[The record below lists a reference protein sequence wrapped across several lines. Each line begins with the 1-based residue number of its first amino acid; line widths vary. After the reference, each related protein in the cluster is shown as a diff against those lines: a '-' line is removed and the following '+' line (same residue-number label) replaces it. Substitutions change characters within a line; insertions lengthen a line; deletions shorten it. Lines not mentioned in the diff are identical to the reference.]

1 MSSIGTMLRYA
12 SDVCT
17 PRVFK
22 VAAVCRTS
30 DAGDRCIGHAIQSD
44 FAPSARCKGG
54 SVRSMSEVHFY
65 PKARRSQPSH
75 ESLMRVRAVTTPVSS
90 PAVTT
95 KKRVFTFGK
104 GRSEGNKS
112 MKSLL
117 GGKGANLAEM
127 ASIGLSVPPGLT
139 ISTEAC
145 QEYQQNSKQLPGD
158 LWDEVLEGLKIIE
171 QEMGSYLGDPSKP
184 LLLSVR
190 SGAAISMPGM
200 MDTVLNLGLNDDVV
214 AGLAAKSGERFAY
227 DSYRRFLDMF
237 GDVVMGI
244 SHSLFEEKLE
254 QLKETKGLKLDTE
267 LTASDLKELV
277 AEYKNVY
284 LEAKGKDFP
293 SDPKKQLKLAVQAV
307 FDSWDSPRAIKYRS
321 INQITGLKGTAVNIQ
336 SMVFGNM
343 GNTSGTGVLF
353 TRNPS
358 TGEAKL
364 YGEFLINA
372 QGEDVVAGIRTPE
385 DLTTMKNCM
394 PDAYKELVENCEI
407 LERHYK
413 DMMDIEFTVQEN
425 RLWMLQCRAGK
436 RTGKGAVKI
445 AVDMVQEGIVDNRS
459 AIKMVEPQHLDQLL
473 HPQFEDPSAY
483 KDHVIAVGLPASPG
497 AAVGQVVFSADDAET
512 WHAQGKSAIL
522 VRTETSPE
530 DVGGMHAAAGILT
543 ARGGMTSHAAVVAR
557 GWGKCCVSGCS
568 EIRVND
574 VDKVLIVAS
583 HVIKEGEWLS
593 LNGSTGEVILGKQP
607 LSPPALSG
615 DLETFMSWADEIRR
629 LKVMA
634 NADTP
639 EDALTARN
647 NGAQGIGLCRTEHM
661 FFASDERIKTVRKMI
676 MAVTPEQRKVA
687 LDQLLPYQRSDF
699 EGIFR
704 AMDGLPVTIRLL
716 DPPLHE
722 FLPEG
727 DLDHIVSELTTETGV
742 TEDEV
747 FSRIEKLSEVNPMLG
762 FRGCRLGI
770 SYPELTEMQARAI
783 FQAAITMTNQGV
795 KVLPEIMVPLVGTP
809 QELGHQASLIHSVA
823 KKVFTEMGSSIA
835 YKVGTMIEIPRAALI
850 ADEIAKE
857 ADFFSFG
864 TNDLTQMTFG
874 YSRDDVGK
882 FLPTYLSKGILQS
895 DPFEVLD
902 QKGVGQLIKL
912 ATERGRKAKPHLKVG
927 ICGEHGGEPSSVAF
941 FAEAGLDYVSCSPFR
956 VPIARLAAAQVVI

>member
-1 MSSIGTMLRYA
+1 MPWDTKSVYIRS
-12 SDVCT
+12 T
-17 PRVFK
+17 PDLYVRRLSRQVDELGWL
-22 VAAVCRTS
+22 ARR
-30 DAGDRCIGHAIQSD
+30 GDNGRRRGFGWSL
-44 FAPSARCKGG
+44 ARCEVGAIKVKGCIDSKPNG
-54 SVRSMSEVHFY
+54 FESWASRS
-65 PKARRSQPSH
+65 RSCSPLQ
-75 ESLMRVRAVTTPVSS
+75 AVVTPI
-90 PAVTT
+90 PTT

-104 GRSEGNKS
+104 GKSEGHKG

-139 ISTEAC
+139 VSTEAC
-145 QEYQQNSKQLPGD
+145 QEYQENGHKLPPG
-158 LWDEVLEGLKIIE
+158 LWEEILEGVQTVE
-171 QEMGSYLGDPSKP
+171 EDMGARLGDPSKP

-190 SGAAISMPGM
+190 SGAAVSMPGM
-200 MDTVLNLGLNDDVV
+200 MDTVLNLGLNDEVV
-214 AGLAAKSGERFAY
+214 AGLATKSGERFAY

-237 GDVVMGI
+237 GDVVVGI
-244 SHSLFEEKLE
+244 PHSRFEEKLE
-254 QLKETKGLKLDTE
+254 TLKAAKGISVDTD
-267 LTASDLKELV
+267 LTAADLKELV
-277 AEYKNVY
+277 IQYKDVY
-284 LEAKGKDFP
+284 IEAKGEHFP
-293 SDPKKQLKLAVQAV
+293 SDPKRQLYFAVVAV
-307 FDSWDSPRAIKYRS
+307 FDSWDSSRAKKYRS

-336 SMVFGNM
+336 CMVFGNM

-358 TGEAKL
+358 TGEKKL

-372 QGEDVVAGIRTPE
+372 QGEDVVAGIRTPQ
-385 DLTTMKNCM
+385 DLDVMKQCM
-394 PDAYKELVENCEI
+394 PEAYKELVENCII

-413 DMMDIEFTVQEN
+413 EMMDIEFTVQEN
-425 RLWMLQCRAGK
+425 RLWMLQCRTGK

-445 AVDMVQEGIVDNRS
+445 AVDMVKEGLVDTHS
-459 AIKMVEPQHLDQLL
+459 AIKMVEPGHLDQLL

-483 KDHVIAVGLPASPG
+483 KDKVIATGLPASPG
-497 AAVGQVVFSADDAET
+497 AAVGQVVFTADDAEA
-512 WHAQGKSAIL
+512 WHAQGKTVIL
-522 VRTETSPE
+522 VRMETSPE
-530 DVGGMHAAAGILT
+530 DVGGMHAAVGILT

-568 EIRVND
+568 DIRVND
-574 VDKVLIVAS
+574 ADKVLFVEDK
-583 HVIKEGEWLS
+583 VIHEGDWLS
-593 LNGSTGEVILGKQP
+593 LNGSTGEVIMGKQP

-615 DLETFMSWADEIRR
+615 DLETFMAWVDEIRQ

-639 EDALTARN
+639 ADALTARN
-647 NGAQGIGLCRTEHM
+647 NGAEGIGLCRTEHM
-661 FFASDERIKTVRKMI
+661 FFASDERIKAVRQMI
-676 MAVTPEQRKVA
+676 MAGNLEQRQRA
-687 LDQLLPYQRSDF
+687 LDLLLPYQRSDF

-727 DLDHIVSELTTETGV
+727 HIEDIVGQLSLDTGMTE
-742 TEDEV
+742 EEV
-747 FSRIEKLSEVNPMLG
+747 LARVEKLSEVNPMLG

-770 SYPELTEMQARAI
+770 SNPELTEMQARAI
-783 FQAAITMTNQGV
+783 FEAAISMSNQGV

-809 QELGHQASLIHSVA
+809 QELGHQLSLIRKVA
-823 KKVFTEMGSSIA
+823 DKVFSDMGTSLS
-835 YKVGTMIEIPRAALI
+835 YKVGTMIEVPRAALV
-850 ADEIAKE
+850 AGEIAE
-857 ADFFSFG
+857 HAEFFSFG

-882 FLPTYLSKGILQS
+882 FLPIYLSKGILQN

-902 QKGVGQLIKL
+902 RKGVGQLVKI
-912 ATERGRKAKPHLKVG
+912 ATERGRRARPDLKVG
-927 ICGEHGGEPSSVAF
+927 ICGEHGGEPSSVVF

-956 VPIARLAAAQVVI
+956 VPIARLAAAQVAA

>member
-1 MSSIGTMLRYA
+1 MPWDTKSLYIRSTLYLYVRRLSRQVDELGWLGRRRDY
-12 SDVCT
+12 SKRSGFV
-17 PRVFK
+17 
-22 VAAVCRTS
+22 
-30 DAGDRCIGHAIQSD
+30 QS
-44 FAPSARCKGG
+44 SARCEVGAVKVKGCVDSKRHG
-54 SVRSMSEVHFY
+54 FESRVARS
-65 PKARRSQPSH
+65 RSCSRLQ
-75 ESLMRVRAVTTPVSS
+75 AVVTPI
-90 PAVTT
+90 PTT

-104 GRSEGNKS
+104 GKSEGHKG

-139 ISTEAC
+139 VSTEAC
-145 QEYQQNSKQLPGD
+145 QEYQENGRKLSPA
-158 LWDEVLEGLKIIE
+158 LWEEILEGLQAVE
-171 QEMGSYLGDPSKP
+171 EDMGAGLGDPSKP

-190 SGAAISMPGM
+190 SGAAVSMPGM
-200 MDTVLNLGLNDDVV
+200 MDTVLNLGLNDEVV
-214 AGLAAKSGERFAY
+214 AGIAAKSGERFAY

-237 GDVVMGI
+237 GGVVVGI
-244 SHSLFEEKLE
+244 PHSRFEEKLE
-254 QLKETKGLKLDTE
+254 ALKAARGISVDTD
-267 LTASDLKELV
+267 LSAADLKELV
-277 AEYKNVY
+277 VQYKDVY
-284 LEAKGKDFP
+284 IEAKGEHFP
-293 SDPKKQLKLAVQAV
+293 SDPKRQLYLAVVAV
-307 FDSWDSPRAIKYRS
+307 FDSWDSSRAKKYRS

-336 SMVFGNM
+336 CMVFGNM

-358 TGEAKL
+358 TGEKKL

-372 QGEDVVAGIRTPE
+372 QGEDVVAGIRTPQ
-385 DLTTMKNCM
+385 DLDVMKQCM
-394 PDAYKELVENCEI
+394 PEAYKELVENCSI

-425 RLWMLQCRAGK
+425 RLWMLQCRSGK

-445 AVDMVQEGIVDNRS
+445 AVDMVKEGLVDTHS
-459 AIKMVEPQHLDQLL
+459 AIKKVEPGHLDQLL
-473 HPQFEDPSAY
+473 HPQFDDPSAY
-483 KDHVIAVGLPASPG
+483 KDRVIATGLPASPG
-497 AAVGQVVFSADDAET
+497 AAVGQVVFTADDAEA
-512 WHAQGKSAIL
+512 WHAQGKTVIL

-530 DVGGMHAAAGILT
+530 DVGGMHAAVGILT

-568 EIRVND
+568 DIRVND
-574 VDKVLIVAS
+574 ADKVFFVGER
-583 HVIKEGEWLS
+583 VIHEGDWLS
-593 LNGSTGEVILGKQP
+593 MNGSTGEVIMGKQP

-615 DLETFMSWADEIRR
+615 DLGTFMAWVDEIRQ

-639 EDALTARN
+639 ADALTARN
-647 NGAQGIGLCRTEHM
+647 NGAEGIGLCRTEHM
-661 FFASDERIKTVRKMI
+661 FFASDERLKAVRQMI
-676 MAVTPEQRKVA
+676 MAGNLEQRQRA
-687 LDQLLPYQRSDF
+687 LDLLLPYQRSDF

-727 DLDHIVSELTTETGV
+727 HIEDIVGQLSLDTGMTE
-742 TEDEV
+742 EEV
-747 FSRIEKLSEVNPMLG
+747 LARVEKLSEVNPMLG

-770 SYPELTEMQARAI
+770 SNPELTEMQARAI
-783 FQAAITMTNQGV
+783 FEAAISMSNRGV

-809 QELGHQASLIHSVA
+809 QELGHQVSLIQKVA
-823 KKVFTEMGSSIA
+823 DKVFSDMGTSLS
-835 YKVGTMIEIPRAALI
+835 YKVGTMIEVPRAALV
-850 ADEIAKE
+850 AGEIAE
-857 ADFFSFG
+857 HAEFFSFG

-882 FLPTYLSKGILQS
+882 FLPIYLSKGILQN

-902 QKGVGQLIKL
+902 QKGVGQLVKI
-912 ATERGRKAKPHLKVG
+912 ATERGRRARPDLKVG

-941 FAEAGLDYVSCSPFR
+941 FAEVGLDYVSCSPFR
-956 VPIARLAAAQVVI
+956 VPIARLAAAQVAA

>member
-1 MSSIGTMLRYA
+1 M
-12 SDVCT
+12 D
-17 PRVFK
+17 
-22 VAAVCRTS
+22 
-30 DAGDRCIGHAIQSD
+30 
-44 FAPSARCKGG
+44 
-54 SVRSMSEVHFY
+54 SM
-65 PKARRSQPSH
+65 Q
-75 ESLMRVRAVTTPVSS
+75 
-90 PAVTT
+90 
-95 KKRVFTFGK
+95 RVFTFGK
-104 GRSEGNKS
+104 GKSEGNKS
-112 MKSLL
+112 MKALL

-145 QEYQQNSKQLPGD
+145 QEYQLVGKKLPEG
-158 LWDEVLEGLKIIE
+158 LWEEIMEGLKIVE
-171 QEMGSYLGDPSKP
+171 QDIGASLGDPSKP

-214 AGLAAKSGERFAY
+214 AGLAAKSGERFAF

-237 GDVVMGI
+237 GNVVMGI
-244 SHSLFEEKLE
+244 PHSAFEEKLE
-254 QLKETKGLKLDTE
+254 KLKEEKKVKLDTE
-267 LTASDLKELV
+267 LTADDLKELV
-277 AEYKNVY
+277 AQYKEVY
-284 LEAKGKDFP
+284 LEVIGEKFP
-293 SDPKKQLKLAVQAV
+293 SDPKKQLELAIKAV

-336 SMVFGNM
+336 CMVFGNM

-358 TGEAKL
+358 TGENKL
-364 YGEFLINA
+364 YGEFLVNA

-385 DLTTMKNCM
+385 DLDTMKQCM

-425 RLWMLQCRAGK
+425 RLWMLQCRTGK

-445 AVDMVQEGIVDNRS
+445 AVDMVNEGLVDTRS
-459 AIKMVEPQHLDQLL
+459 AIKLVEPQHLDQLL
-473 HPQFEDPSAY
+473 HPQFENPAAY
-483 KDHVIAVGLPASPG
+483 KDKVIATGLPASPG
-497 AAVGQVVFSADDAET
+497 AAVGQVVFSAEDAEA
-512 WHAQGKSAIL
+512 WHAQGKGVIL

-530 DVGGMHAAAGILT
+530 DVGGMHAATGILT

-574 VDKVLIVAS
+574 AEKVVTIGE
-583 HVIKEGEWLS
+583 HVIKEGDWLS

-607 LSPPALSG
+607 LAPPALSG
-615 DLETFMSWADEIRR
+615 DLETFMSWADQVRR

-661 FFASDERIKTVRKMI
+661 FFASDERIKAVRKMI
-676 MAVTPEQRKVA
+676 MAVTYEQRKAA
-687 LDQLLPYQRSDF
+687 LDLLLPYQKSDF

-727 DLDHIVSELTTETGV
+727 NLDEIVGELTAETGMSADDV
-742 TEDEV
+742 Y
-747 FSRIEKLSEVNPMLG
+747 SRIEKLSEVNPMLG

-783 FQAAITMTNQGV
+783 FQAAVSMTHQGFT
-795 KVLPEIMVPLVGTP
+795 VLPEIMVPLVGTP
-809 QELGHQASLIHSVA
+809 QELSHQVKLIRNVA
-823 KKVFTEMGSSIA
+823 DKVFSETGTTLS

-850 ADEIAKE
+850 ADEIAEE
-857 ADFFSFG
+857 AEFFSFG

-882 FLPTYLSKGILQS
+882 FLPIYLSQGILQS

-902 QKGVGQLIKL
+902 QKGVGQLIKF
-912 ATERGRKAKPHLKVG
+912 ATEKGRGARPSLKVG

-956 VPIARLAAAQVVI
+956 VPIARLAAAQVAV

>member
-1 MSSIGTMLRYA
+1 MSSAVKGMLIKTPPEVCNQRLLKGKYAEQHDHHPVREIGSSSYGVGWCGRVGNTSYLSRAIGNPKLKRYELA
-12 SDVCT
+12 VRGRPKAQAILSPVSD
-17 PRVFK
+17 
-22 VAAVCRTS
+22 
-30 DAGDRCIGHAIQSD
+30 
-44 FAPSARCKGG
+44 PSA
-54 SVRSMSEVHFY
+54 
-65 PKARRSQPSH
+65 
-75 ESLMRVRAVTTPVSS
+75 
-90 PAVTT
+90 PATE
-95 KKRVFTFGK
+95 KRVFTFGK

-145 QEYQQNSKQLPGD
+145 QEYQQNGMKLPEG
-158 LWDEVLEGLKIIE
+158 LWEEILEGLQTVE
-171 QEMGSYLGDPSKP
+171 QDMGAVLGDPSKP

-200 MDTVLNLGLNDDVV
+200 MDTVLNLGLNDEVV

-237 GDVVMGI
+237 GDVVMEI
-244 SHSLFEEKLE
+244 PHSSFEEKLE
-254 QLKETKGLKLDTE
+254 ILKSTKGVKNDTE

-277 AEYKNVY
+277 EQYKNVY
-284 LEAKGKDFP
+284 LETKGEKFP
-293 SDPKKQLKLAVQAV
+293 SDPKQQLLLAVKAV

-336 SMVFGNM
+336 CMVFGNM

-358 TGEAKL
+358 TGEKKL

-385 DLTTMKNCM
+385 DLDTMKNCM
-394 PDAYKELVENCEI
+394 PESYKELVENCEI
-407 LERHYK
+407 LEKHYK

-425 RLWMLQCRAGK
+425 RLWMLQCRSGK

-445 AVDMVQEGIVDNRS
+445 AVDMANEGLVDTRS
-459 AIKMVEPQHLDQLL
+459 SIKLVEPQHLDQLL
-473 HPQFEDPSAY
+473 HPQFEDPSTY
-483 KDHVIAVGLPASPG
+483 KDRVVATGLPASPG
-497 AAVGQVVFSADDAET
+497 AAVGQIVFSADDAEA
-512 WHAQGKSAIL
+512 WHAQGKSVIL

-557 GWGKCCVSGCS
+557 GWGKCCVSGCAD
-568 EIRVND
+568 IRVND
-574 VDKVLIVAS
+574 SEKVL
-583 HVIKEGEWLS
+583 VIGEHEIEEGEWLS

-615 DLETFMSWADEIRR
+615 DLETFMSWADKIRR

-661 FFASDERIKTVRKMI
+661 FFASDERIKAVRKMI
-676 MAVTPEQRKVA
+676 MAVTTEQRKAA
-687 LDQLLPYQRSDF
+687 LNLLLPYQRSDF

-727 DLDHIVSELTTETGV
+727 DLEQIVSELTAETGM

-747 FSRIEKLSEVNPMLG
+747 FVRIEKLSEVNPMLG

-783 FQAAITMTNQGV
+783 FQAAVSSSSQGI

-809 QELGHQASLIHSVA
+809 QELGNQVNFIREVA
-823 KKVFTEMGSSIA
+823 KKVFSEMGSSLS
-835 YKVGTMIEIPRAALI
+835 YKVGTMIEVPRAALV

-857 ADFFSFG
+857 AEFFSFG

-882 FLPTYLSKGILQS
+882 FLPIYLSKGILQN

-902 QKGVGQLIKL
+902 QRGVGQLIKI
-912 ATERGRKAKPHLKVG
+912 ATERGRAARPSLKVG

-956 VPIARLAAAQVVI
+956 VPIARLAAAQVAV

>member
-1 MSSIGTMLRYA
+1 MSLVVKGVRVRPTSDVYAQKEQVTGVSSVQFKRSNSVKMSRSSVQASQQQDGASSITNGPGAPPDRSRSLSPSRA
-12 SDVCT
+12 LLT
-17 PRVFK
+17 PESPQISK
-22 VAAVCRTS
+22 E
-30 DAGDRCIGHAIQSD
+30 
-44 FAPSARCKGG
+44 P
-54 SVRSMSEVHFY
+54 
-65 PKARRSQPSH
+65 QP
-75 ESLMRVRAVTTPVSS
+75 T
-90 PAVTT
+90 
-95 KKRVFTFGK
+95 KRVFTFGK
-104 GRSEGNKS
+104 GRCEGNKG
-112 MKSLL
+112 MKALL

-127 ASIGLSVPPGLT
+127 ATIGLSVPPGLT

-145 QEYQQNSKQLPGD
+145 QEYQQIGKMLPEG
-158 LWDEVLEGLKIIE
+158 LWEEVLEGLEIV
-171 QEMGSYLGDPSKP
+171 EMAMGASLGDPSKP

-200 MDTVLNLGLNDDVV
+200 MDTVLNLGLNDEVV

-244 SHSLFEEKLE
+244 SHSLFEEKLQE
-254 QLKETKGLKLDTE
+254 LKAAKGVELDTE

-277 AEYKNVY
+277 EQYKKVY
-284 LEAKGKDFP
+284 LEAQGEQFP

-307 FDSWDSPRAIKYRS
+307 FDSWESPRAIKYRS

-336 SMVFGNM
+336 CMVFGNM

-358 TGEAKL
+358 TGEKKL
-364 YGEFLINA
+364 YGEFLVNA
-372 QGEDVVAGIRTPE
+372 QQGEDVVAGIRTPQDIE
-385 DLTTMKNCM
+385 VMKNCM
-394 PDAYKELVENCEI
+394 PEAYKELVENCEI

-425 RLWMLQCRAGK
+425 KLWMLQCRTGK

-445 AVDMVQEGIVDNRS
+445 AVDMVKEGLVDTRS

-473 HPQFEDPSAY
+473 HPQFEDPSSY
-483 KDHVIAVGLPASPG
+483 KANVIGMGLPASPG
-497 AAVGQVVFSADDAET
+497 AAVGQIVFSAEDAEE
-512 WHAQGKSAIL
+512 WHAQGKSVVL

-530 DVGGMHAAAGILT
+530 DIGGMHAANGILT

-557 GWGKCCVSGCS
+557 GWGKCCICGCPD
-568 EIRVND
+568 IRVND
-574 VDKVLIVAS
+574 AEKVVVIADKVIE
-583 HVIKEGEWLS
+583 EGEWIS

-607 LSPPALSG
+607 LAPPALSA
-615 DLETFMSWADEIRR
+615 DLETFMSWVDGVRR

-661 FFASDERIKTVRKMI
+661 FFASDERLKAVRQMI
-676 MAVTPEQRKVA
+676 MAATLEQRKVA
-687 LDQLLPYQRSDF
+687 LDLLLPYQRSDF

-727 DLDHIVSELTTETGV
+727 DIEQIVSQLTADTGM
-742 TEDEV
+742 TQDEV
-747 FSRIEKLSEVNPMLG
+747 FSRVEKLSEVNPMLG

-783 FQAAITMTNQGV
+783 FQAAINMSNQGV
-795 KVLPEIMVPLVGTP
+795 EVLPEIMVPL
-809 QELGHQASLIHSVA
+809 ELGHQVSLIRSIA
-823 KKVFTEMGSSIA
+823 KKVFAEMGSTIG
-835 YKVGTMIEIPRAALI
+835 YKVGTMIEIPRAALV
-850 ADEIAKE
+850 ADEIAKHAE
-857 ADFFSFG
+857 FFSFG

-882 FLPTYLSKGILQS
+882 FLPTYLSQGILQS
-895 DPFEVLD
+895 DPFQVLD
-902 QKGVGQLIKL
+902 TKGVGQLVKI
-912 ATERGRKAKPHLKVG
+912 ATERGRGARPSLKVG

-956 VPIARLAAAQVVI
+956 VPIARLAAAQVVV

>member
-1 MSSIGTMLRYA
+1 MSSMVIRSTPDVCNSNRLLNGGNKYVQH
-12 SDVCT
+12 SDVVMVGGGIREQCGRSTRLQFRSKSKSCMRMRSYQT
-17 PRVFK
+17 PIR
-22 VAAVCRTS
+22 
-30 DAGDRCIGHAIQSD
+30 GQAI
-44 FAPSARCKGG
+44 
-54 SVRSMSEVHFY
+54 
-65 PKARRSQPSH
+65 
-75 ESLMRVRAVTTPVSS
+75 LTPAT
-90 PAVTT
+90 PPTT

-104 GRSEGNKS
+104 GRSEGNKA

-127 ASIGLSVPPGLT
+127 ATIGLSVPPGLT

-145 QEYQQNSKQLPGD
+145 QEYQQNGKKLPEG
-158 LWDEVLEGLKIIE
+158 LWEEILEGLHFVE
-171 QEMGSYLGDPSKP
+171 NEMGATLGNPSKP

-200 MDTVLNLGLNDDVV
+200 MDTVLNLGLNDEVV
-214 AGLAAKSGERFAY
+214 AGLAGKSGERFAY

-237 GDVVMGI
+237 GDVVMDI
-244 SHSLFEEKLE
+244 PHSLFEEKLE
-254 QLKETKGLKLDTE
+254 MLKNTKGVKLDTD
-267 LTASDLKELV
+267 LTAYDLKDLV
-277 AEYKNVY
+277 EQYKNVY
-284 LEAKGKDFP
+284 LEAIGEKFP
-293 SDPKKQLKLAVQAV
+293 SDPKKQLELAVKAV
-307 FDSWDSPRAIKYRS
+307 FNSWDSARAIKYRN

-358 TGEAKL
+358 TGERKL

-385 DLTTMKNCM
+385 DLEVMETCM
-394 PDAYKELVENCEI
+394 PEAYKELEENCEI
-407 LERHYK
+407 LEKHYK

-425 RLWMLQCRAGK
+425 RLWMLQCRSGK

-445 AVDMVQEGIVDNRS
+445 AVDMVNEGLVDIRS
-459 AIKMVEPQHLDQLL
+459 AIKMVEPRHLDQLL

-483 KDHVIAVGLPASPG
+483 KDKVVATGLPASPG
-497 AAVGQVVFSADDAET
+497 AAVGQIVFTADDAEE
-512 WHAQGKSAIL
+512 WHAQGKSVIL

-568 EIRVND
+568 DILVND
-574 VDKVLIVAS
+574 AEKVMVVGDE
-583 HVIKEGEWLS
+583 VITEGEWLS

-607 LSPPALSG
+607 LSPPALSD
-615 DLETFMSWADEIRR
+615 DLETFMSWADEIRH

-639 EDALTARN
+639 EDAVTARQ

-661 FFASDERIKTVRKMI
+661 FFASDERIKAVRMMI
-676 MAVTPEQRKVA
+676 MAVTQEQRKAA
-687 LDQLLPYQRSDF
+687 LDLLLPFQRSDF

-727 DLDHIVSELTTETGV
+727 DLEHIVKELTSETGMK
-742 TEDEV
+742 EDEI

-783 FQAAITMTNQGV
+783 FQAAVSASNHGV
-795 KVLPEIMVPLVGTP
+795 TVLPEIMVPLIGTP
-809 QELGHQASLIHSVA
+809 QELRHQVSLIRNVA
-823 KKVFTEMGSSIA
+823 DKVLSEMGSSLS
-835 YKVGTMIEIPRAALI
+835 YKVGTMIEVPRAALI

-857 ADFFSFG
+857 AEFFSFG

-882 FLPTYLSKGILQS
+882 FLPIYLSSGILQY

-902 QKGVGQLIKL
+902 QKGVGQLIKIC
-912 ATERGRKAKPHLKVG
+912 TEKGRAARSNLKVG

-941 FAEAGLDYVSCSPFR
+941 FAQIGLDYVSCSPFR
-956 VPIARLAAAQVVI
+956 VPIARLAAAQVAV

>member
-1 MSSIGTMLRYA
+1 
-12 SDVCT
+12 
-17 PRVFK
+17 
-22 VAAVCRTS
+22 
-30 DAGDRCIGHAIQSD
+30 
-44 FAPSARCKGG
+44 
-54 SVRSMSEVHFY
+54 
-65 PKARRSQPSH
+65 
-75 ESLMRVRAVTTPVSS
+75 
-90 PAVTT
+90 
-95 KKRVFTFGK
+95 
-104 GRSEGNKS
+104 
-112 MKSLL
+112 
-117 GGKGANLAEM
+117 M

-145 QEYQQNSKQLPGD
+145 QEYQEYGKKLP
-158 LWDEVLEGLKIIE
+158 EGLWEEILEAFECVEK
-171 QEMGSYLGDPSKP
+171 EMGAKLGDSSKP

-200 MDTVLNLGLNDDVV
+200 MDTVLNLALNDEVV
-214 AGLAAKSGERFAY
+214 AGLASRSGERFAY

-237 GDVVMGI
+237 GNVVMGI

-254 QLKETKGLKLDTE
+254 DLKAAKGVKLDTE
-267 LTASDLKELV
+267 LKASDLKELV
-277 AEYKNVY
+277 ALYKTVY
-284 LEAKGKDFP
+284 LEAKGEQFP
-293 SDPKKQLKLAVQAV
+293 SDPKEQLQLAVKAV

-336 SMVFGNM
+336 CMVFGNM

-358 TGEAKL
+358 TGEKKL

-385 DLTTMKNCM
+385 DLDTMKQCL
-394 PDAYKELVENCEI
+394 PEAYKELVQNCEI

-425 RLWMLQCRAGK
+425 RLWMLQCRSGK
-436 RTGKGAVKI
+436 RTGKGAVRI
-445 AVDMVQEGIVDNRS
+445 AVDMVNEGLVDARS

-473 HPQFEDPSAY
+473 HPQFEDPSSY
-483 KDHVIAVGLPASPG
+483 KDNVIATGLPASPG

-512 WHAQGKSAIL
+512 WHAQGKSVIL

-530 DVGGMHAAAGILT
+530 DVGGMHAATGILT

-568 EIRVND
+568 DLRVND
-574 VDKVLIVAS
+574 SEKVVLIGDKI
-583 HVIKEGEWLS
+583 IKEGEWLS
-593 LNGSTGEVILGKQP
+593 LNGSTGEVIMGKQT
-607 LSPPALSG
+607 LAPPAISG
-615 DLETFMSWADEIRR
+615 DLETFMSMVDEIRS

-639 EDALTARN
+639 EDAQTARN

-661 FFASDERIKTVRKMI
+661 FFASDERLKAVRQMI
-676 MAVTPEQRKVA
+676 MAVTPEQRKKA
-687 LDQLLPYQRSDF
+687 LDLLLPYQRSDF

-727 DLDHIVSELTTETGV
+727 DIEQMVSELTSDTGMTE
-742 TEDEV
+742 EEV
-747 FSRIEKLSEVNPMLG
+747 FSKVEKLSEVNPMLG

-783 FQAAITMTNQGV
+783 FQAAISMSNHGV
-795 KVLPEIMVPLVGTP
+795 QVFPEIMVPLVGTP
-809 QELGHQASLIHSVA
+809 QELGHQVSLIRSIA
-823 KKVFTEMGSSIA
+823 EKVFSEMGTSLG

-857 ADFFSFG
+857 AEFFSFG

-882 FLPTYLSKGILQS
+882 FLPVYLSKGILPS

-902 QKGVGQLIKL
+902 QKGVGQLIKM
-912 ATERGRKAKPHLKVG
+912 ATDKGCGARPSLKVG

-941 FAEAGLDYVSCSPFR
+941 FAEVGLDYVSCSPFR
-956 VPIARLAAAQVVI
+956 VPIARLAAAQVAA